1 VRDTLVIGA
10 GVAGLTAARTLH
22 DAGRRVVVVEA
33 RDRIGGRVWT
43 DRSLCGAPVE
53 CGAEFIHG
61 READTWPLVRRARL
75 PVRWCSM
82 GWGSLVH
89 LNGRTGWGVGLLRHP
104 EVWPM
109 LRVLRDVERWRGP
122 DASVADVL
130 DRRALRGR
138 GRLMAEMALT
148 AHAPGSPDEIGVA
161 GLRDDR
167 VPRLDRVRN
176 ARLVDGYDR
185 LPALLARDLDVR
197 LGWAVRRIEWR
208 DAGVRVVSTAGETL
222 EAHTGVCTLPVGVL
236 QAGTVDFVPALP
248 PSKRA
253 ALGGL
258 AMGAVVKV
266 LLHFRARF
274 WPEWTTVVVAPGP
287 VRTYWPPFHGAPDS
301 PAVLTAYVTGPRAA
315 ALSAMSEADA
325 VAVCTAD
332 LARVF
337 PAADPAGWLV
347 GARRIDWPSD
357 PWARGGYTF
366 LPVGAAGARERLA
379 AADTGA
385 LLWAGD
391 ATKTDGVAAVVHAA
405 YASGLRAAAA
415 ARGRLGA

>member
-1 VRDTLVIGA
+1 
-10 GVAGLTAARTLH
+10 VAGLAAARTLH
-22 DAGRRVVVVEA
+22 DAGRRVTVVEA

-43 DRSLCGAPVE
+43 DRSLCGTPLE
-53 CGAEFIHG
+53 CGAEFVHG

-89 LNGRTGWGVGLLRHP
+89 LGGRTAWGLALLRHP
-104 EVWPM
+104 EVWPTV
-109 LRVLRDVERWRGP
+109 RVIREIESWRGP
-122 DASVADVL
+122 DTSVADFL
-130 DRRALRGR
+130 DQRALRGR
-138 GRLMAEMALT
+138 GRIMAEMALT
-148 AHAPGSPDEIGVA
+148 AHAPGAPADVGIA

-185 LPALLARDLDVR
+185 LPALLARDLDIR
-197 LGWAVRRIEWR
+197 LGWPVRRVEWSA
-208 DAGVRVVSTAGETL
+208 AGVRVVSAAGETL
-222 EAHTGVCTLPVGVL
+222 EARAGVCTLPVGVL
-236 QAGTVDFVPALP
+236 RANVVDFVPALP
-248 PSKRA
+248 PAKQA
-253 ALGGL
+253 ALAGL
-258 AMGAVVKV
+258 EMGAVVKV

-274 WPEWTTVVVAPGP
+274 WPAWTTVVVAPGP
-287 VRTYWPPFHGAPDS
+287 IRTYWPPFYGAPEA

-337 PAADPAGWLV
+337 PTAHPAGSLL
-347 GARRIDWPSD
+347 GARRIDWPGD
-357 PWARGGYTF
+357 PWACGGYTF
-366 LPVGAAGARERLA
+366 VRVGAAGARERLA

-405 YASGLRAAAA
+405 YASGLRAAGE
-415 ARGRLGA
+415 ARAHCDA